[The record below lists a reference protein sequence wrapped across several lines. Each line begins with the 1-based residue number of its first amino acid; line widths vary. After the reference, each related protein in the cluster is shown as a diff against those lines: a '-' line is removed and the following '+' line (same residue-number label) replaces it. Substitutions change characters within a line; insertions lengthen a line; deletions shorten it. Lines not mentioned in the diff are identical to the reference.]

1 MPTIA
6 GGGQVRG
13 PRRRT
18 MRNSVSLLTATLSR
32 RDREAAG
39 LPPSAIARQCTTS
52 SSRFVRLALGSTASN
67 RSAKIRRAQA
77 AASQKKRRVCKI
89 SAIRTPVAGRSA
101 SRLRYWLCTRPQT
114 HPHIGQRQTD
124 AEPLIAITKPSPSLV
139 ALSTTNPR
147 GTSSETSNPS
157 IALIP
162 SPNQSQTGA
171 SNSSNVSQT
180 PYSMPIHIALPCRAG
195 PRHVEGR
202 RICGSPDLRC
212 FDTAG

>member
-6 GGGQVRG
+6 GGGEVRG

-18 MRNSVSLLTATLSR
+18 MRNSVSLLTTTLSR

-39 LPPSAIARQCTTS
+39 PPPSAIARQCTTS
-52 SSRFVRLALGSTASN
+52 SSRFVRLALGATASN
-67 RSAKIRRAQA
+67 RSAKICRVQA

-124 AEPLIAITKPSPSLV
+124 ADPFIAITKPSPSLV

-157 IALIP
+157 TALTP

-171 SNSSNVSQT
+171 SNSSNLSQT
-180 PYSMPIHIALPCRAG
+180 QNCTPKH
-195 PRHVEGR
+195 
-202 RICGSPDLRC
+202 
-212 FDTAG
+212 TAGHSRAHRPHEERRALLCAID